1 MENGNIQ
8 VFFGMKVVA
17 LAGGVGGAKL
27 VDGLAKII
35 PGGALTV
42 IVNTGDDFDHFG
54 LRVCPDLDTV
64 CYTLAG
70 IANPDTGWG
79 LADESWNA
87 LNNIALLGGPT
98 WFQLGDRDL
107 GIHLERT
114 RLLSAGKSLT
124 EICSLFCSAWE
135 INHRVLPM
143 SDNKVATL
151 VHSSEG
157 DLPFQDYFVRLK
169 CEPRVSGFDFI
180 GASEAIPAPG
190 VVESLNEAD
199 LIIICPSNPWVS
211 IDPILAIPG
220 IREAIFDNK
229 NLKSVIAVSPII
241 QGGTIKGPAA
251 KMYREMG
258 IKPSAASV
266 AEHYGSIDRGGL
278 LSGFVFDILDSDEQ
292 ADIEQSSLPTL
303 ITNSIMK
310 NEQDRVRLANE
321 VINFGKSL
329 IQQ

>member
-1 MENGNIQ
+1 
-8 VFFGMKVVA
+8 MKVVA

-35 PGGALTV
+35 PGIDLTV

-87 LNNIALLGGPT
+87 LNNITLLGGPT
-98 WFQLGDRDL
+98 WFRLGDRDL

-135 INHRVLPM
+135 IDHQVLPM

-157 DLPFQDYFVRLK
+157 DLPFQDYFVRLN

-180 GASEAIPAPG
+180 GAREAIPAPG
-190 VVESLNEAD
+190 VLASLYEAD
-199 LIIICPSNPWVS
+199 LIVICPSNPWVS

-220 IREAIFDNK
+220 IRAAILEK
-229 NLKSVIAVSPII
+229 NHQKSVIAVSPII

-266 AEHYGSIDRGGL
+266 AEHYGSNDGGGL
-278 LSGFVFDILDSDEQ
+278 LSGFVFDILDADEQ
-292 ADIEQSSLPTL
+292 AAIKQPGLPTL

-310 NEQDRVRLANE
+310 NAQDRVTLASE

-329 IQQ
+329 VEQ